1 MTLRKGLVRSR
12 RRLSCVVEERFSL
25 KKMPRHVRVHP
36 IQRKVTYVK
45 ILQVNV
51 TTELEGFGFVTV
63 DFESEFFTG
72 RLEEIE
78 SELSIDIPVPSCDN

>member
-1 MTLRKGLVRSR
+1 
-12 RRLSCVVEERFSL
+12 
-25 KKMPRHVRVHP
+25 VRVHP

-51 TTELEGFGFVTV
+51 TTDLEGFGFVTV